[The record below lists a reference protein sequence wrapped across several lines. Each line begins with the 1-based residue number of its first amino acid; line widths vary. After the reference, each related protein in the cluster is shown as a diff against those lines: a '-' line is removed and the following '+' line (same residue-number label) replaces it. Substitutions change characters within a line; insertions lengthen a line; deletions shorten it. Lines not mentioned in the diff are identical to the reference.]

1 MARKYTA
8 VVVPET
14 HWDRAWYSTFQQF
27 RMRLVKL
34 ADKLIQ
40 ILNDDPRYESFTFD
54 GQTIVLEDYLEIR
67 PEMEHELKRLIQED
81 RIFVGPWYI
90 LPDEFLVSP
99 EAIVRNLM
107 IGHMIAE
114 KFGKVMKVGY
124 IPDPFGHISQ
134 LPQILQGFGIDSAIF
149 MRGMGDEGESLGSEF
164 LWYAPDGKTSV
175 LAVHQIGGYCN
186 AVNLGYVQ
194 GELDLDNAVERCR
207 DLVDMMKP
215 YARTSNL
222 LFNNGCDH
230 IEPQPELADII
241 EYVNDRLD
249 NVELVHGT
257 FADYLD
263 RVKAES
269 PKLKKYQGE
278 LRSGRY
284 QILLSGVFS
293 TRMYMR
299 QANEAAQT
307 LMERWAEP
315 FSALNWLESPLANGD
330 RGLSGSAYPRAFL
343 WYAWK
348 ELIKNHPH
356 DDICGCSVDE
366 VHRDDMTRYAWV
378 RQVSEELTREA
389 LQSLAGKVDTK
400 FISPS
405 VDESIDQLTNRPI
418 FVVFNPLPWP
428 RSDSVCIELPTSSIP
443 ADFVVRNAASG
454 IVPAQITRK
463 GDGTRGTGGSPR
475 SSRGMGDFP
484 RSSRGMGDFPHA
496 EITFL
501 ARVPALGYTTYLVD
515 SGEATFGTGKIRPR
529 TMENKFFRIK
539 INTNG
544 SLDILDKSTGAEYK
558 GCNVYEDT
566 EDAGDEYDYS
576 PIKRSRTI
584 TSRRAKANVKII
596 ENGPVKT
603 TAEIRLSMN
612 LPKGLKK
619 DRTGRTSATL
629 SCPIITEVTIYA
641 DIPRIDFATTFENK
655 VEDHRLRVLFPTGIK
670 TDAVHVEGHFDV
682 LTRSVGLPKPKA
694 DWAQAPLPTNHQ
706 NAFVDIDDGQRGLA
720 VINKGLPEYE
730 VRRTSGRGCI
740 IYLTLLRCV
749 GWLSRGDLLTRRGNA
764 GPSRPA
770 PEAQCIGT
778 HTFLY
783 SVFPHSGDWVSA
795 QVQRRAHEHN
805 VPMRV
810 VRTGRHDGH
819 LPSMQ
824 SFVSVEPHN
833 LMVTALKKCELGDG
847 LILRFFNSTEETV
860 NGIVKTYRHIKTAC
874 LTNLNEQPLANG
886 GLGVRE
892 DGAVSLEVGGREIK
906 TIKLVFS
913 DHSETTGHNSC

>member
-1 MARKYTA
+1 MAKKYTA

-14 HWDRAWYSTFQQF
+14 HWDRAWYSTFQQL

-34 ADKLIQ
+34 TDKLIQ
-40 ILNDDPRYESFTFD
+40 ILNDDPRYGSFTFD

-67 PEMEHELKRLIQED
+67 PEMEGELRRLIQED
-81 RIFVGPWYI
+81 RILVGPWYI

-114 KFGKVMKVGY
+114 RFGKVMKVGY

-134 LPQILQGFGIDSAIF
+134 LPQIFQGFGVDSAIF

-164 LWYAPDGKTSV
+164 LWYAPDDKTNV

-194 GELDLDNAVERCR
+194 GELDFDNAVERCR
-207 DLVDMMKP
+207 HLVDMMKS

-230 IEPQPELADII
+230 VEPQPELADTI
-241 EYVNDRLD
+241 EHVNERLD

-263 RVKAES
+263 RVRAEN
-269 PKLKKYQGE
+269 PKLRKYQGE
-278 LRSGRY
+278 LRGGRY
-284 QILLSGVFS
+284 QMLLSGVFS

-315 FSALNWLESPLANGD
+315 FSALSWLET
-330 RGLSGSAYPRAFL
+330 GSAYPRAFL

-356 DDICGCSVDE
+356 DDICGCSADE
-366 VHRDDMTRYAWV
+366 VHRDDMTRYSWV
-378 RQVSEELTREA
+378 QQIGEELTREA
-389 LQSLAGKVDTK
+389 LESLAGKVDTRRLETSDVRQETGDRRSEVP
-400 FISPS
+400 SPKS
-405 VDESIDQLTNRPI
+405 QVSSLESSPV

-428 RSDSVCIELPTSSIP
+428 RSDAVSVEVAASSIP
-443 ADFVVRNAASG
+443 ANFAVKNAVG
-454 IVPAQITRK
+454 GVVPAQINQK
-463 GDGTRGTGGSPR
+463 GDGIV
-475 SSRGMGDFP
+475 
-484 RSSRGMGDFPHA
+484 

-501 ARVPALGYTTYLVD
+501 GRVPALGYSTYSVD
-515 SGEATFGTGKIRPR
+515 SGEAAFGTMETRAR
-529 TMENKFFRIK
+529 TMENKFFRVK
-539 INTNG
+539 INPNG

-596 ENGPVKT
+596 ENGPVRT

-612 LPKGLKK
+612 LPRSLTK

-629 SCPIITEVTIYA
+629 SCTMITGVTIYA

-655 VEDHRLRVLFPTGIK
+655 VEDHRLRALFPTEIK
-670 TDAVHVEGHFDV
+670 TKVAHVEGHFDV
-682 LTRSVGLPKPKA
+682 ITRSVSPPKPKA
-694 DWAQAPLPTNHQ
+694 KWAQDPLPTNHQ
-706 NAFVDIDDGQRGLA
+706 NAFVDIDDGKRGFA

-730 VRRTSGRGCI
+730 IRRTKRGCTI
-740 IYLTLLRCV
+740 CLTLLRCV

-764 GPSRPA
+764 GPSKPT
-770 PEAQCIGT
+770 PEAQCPGT

-795 QVQRRAHEHN
+795 QVQRQAHEHN
-805 VPMRV
+805 VPMRA
-810 VRTGRHDGH
+810 VRTGRHDGY
-819 LPSMQ
+819 LPLFG

-833 LMVTALKKCELGDG
+833 LMATALKKRELGDG
-847 LILRFFNSTEETV
+847 LILRLFNCAGETV
-860 NGIVKTYRHIKTAC
+860 NGIIKTHRPIRTAR
-874 LTNLNEQPLANG
+874 LTNLNEQPLADGELDVGEG
-886 GLGVRE
+886 GT
-892 DGAVSLEVGGREIK
+892 VSLEVSGREIK
-906 TIKLVFS
+906 TIQLTF
-913 DHSETTGHNSC
+913 

>member
-1 MARKYTA
+1 MAKKYTA

-34 ADKLIQ
+34 TDNLIQ

-67 PEMEHELKRLIQED
+67 PEMEGELKRLIQGD
-81 RIFVGPWYI
+81 RILVGPWYI

-114 KFGKVMKVGY
+114 RFGKVMKVGY

-134 LPQILQGFGIDSAIF
+134 LPQIFRGFGIDSAIF

-164 LWYAPDGKTSV
+164 LWYAPDGKTNV

-186 AVNLGYVQ
+186 AVDLGYVQ
-194 GELDLDNAVERCR
+194 GKLDLDNAVERCR
-207 DLVDMMKP
+207 HLVDMMKP

-230 IEPQPELADII
+230 VEPQPELADII
-241 EYVNDRLD
+241 EYVNDKLD
-249 NVELVHGT
+249 NVKLVHGT

-263 RVKAES
+263 RVRAEN
-269 PKLKKYQGE
+269 PELKKYQGE

-315 FSALNWLESPLANGD
+315 FSALSWLET
-330 RGLSGSAYPRAFL
+330 GSAYPRAFL

-366 VHRDDMTRYAWV
+366 VHRDDMIRYGWV
-378 RQVSEELTREA
+378 QQIGEELTRMA
-389 LQSLAGKVDTK
+389 LESLAGKVDTRGLETQDTRHK
-400 FISPS
+400 TQDIRREGENSSP
-405 VDESIDQLTNRPI
+405 ESRVLSLESLPI
-418 FVVFNPLPWP
+418 FVVFNPLPWR
-428 RSDSVCIELPTSSIP
+428 RSEAVSVEVPVP
-443 ADFVVRNAASG
+443 VENFVVKNATG
-454 IVPAQITRK
+454 GVVPAQIAQK
-463 GDGTRGTGGSPR
+463 GDGL
-475 SSRGMGDFP
+475 
-484 RSSRGMGDFPHA
+484 A

-501 ARVPALGYTTYLVD
+501 GQVPALGYATYLID
-515 SGEATFGTGKIRPR
+515 FGEAPFESGEIRPR
-529 TMENKFFRIK
+529 TIENRFFRVK
-539 INTNG
+539 INPNG

-596 ENGPVKT
+596 ENGPVST

-612 LPKGLKK
+612 LPRGLTK
-619 DRTGRTSATL
+619 DRTARTSATL
-629 SCPIITEVTIYA
+629 SCPIITRVTIYA

-655 VEDHRLRVLFPTGIK
+655 VEDHRLRAIFPTDIK
-670 TDAVHVEGHFDV
+670 TKSAHVEGHFDV
-682 LTRSVGLPKPKA
+682 LTRSVSLPKPKA
-694 DWAQAPLPTNHQ
+694 KWAQDPLPTNHQ
-706 NAFVDIDDGQRGLA
+706 NAFVDIDDGGRGFA

-730 VRRTSGRGCI
+730 VRKNRSGCTI
-740 IYLTLLRCV
+740 CLTLLRCV
-749 GWLSRGDLLTRRGNA
+749 GWLSRGDFLTRRGNA
-764 GPSRPA
+764 GPSVPS
-770 PEAQCIGT
+770 PEAQCPGT

-783 SVFPHSGDWVSA
+783 SVFPHDGDWVSA

-805 VPMRV
+805 VPMRIA
-810 VRTGRHDGH
+810 RTGQHDGH
-819 LPSMQ
+819 LPPLQ
-824 SFVSVEPHN
+824 SFISVEPHN

-847 LILRFFNSTEETV
+847 FILRFFNCAEEKV
-860 NGIVKTYRHIKTAC
+860 NGVIKTYRRIKAAR
-874 LTNLNEQPLANG
+874 LTNLNEQPLADG
-886 GLGVRE
+886 ELDVGE
-892 DGAVSLEVGGREIK
+892 DGTVSLEVGGHEIK
-906 TIKLVFS
+906 TVKLTFLGRNEAT
-913 DHSETTGHNSC
+913 DHSN